1 MKKYGIAFL
10 FYALLLCAAYYGSF
24 RLSYRYAGEQTK
36 EQMENAGEAVLADT
50 TEKAILK
57 ADTEY
62 VVENYNRRT
71 GVTREVRERR
81 PTALLG
87 LDREETLAYA
97 QEYTKEPGI
106 EELENGFEQM
116 DLVSFSDAKV
126 VFRKT
131 YFPWEKAYKYA
142 LGEAD
147 GLVVVYY
154 MDQKTVY
161 EYTDIPVVSLPERMK
176 RSIRDGNC
184 LLDVPELYD
193 FLENYSS

>member
-1 MKKYGIAFL
+1 
-10 FYALLLCAAYYGSF
+10 
-24 RLSYRYAGEQTK
+24 
-36 EQMENAGEAVLADT
+36 
-50 TEKAILK
+50 
-57 ADTEY
+57 
-62 VVENYNRRT
+62 
-71 GVTREVRERR
+71 
-81 PTALLG
+81 
-87 LDREETLAYA
+87 
-97 QEYTKEPGI
+97 
-106 EELENGFEQM
+106 M

-176 RSIRDGNC
+176 RSIRVGNC
-184 LLDVPELYD
+184 LLDVHELYD

>member
-71 GVTREVRERR
+71 GVTREVRERI

-87 LDREETLAYA
+87 LDREEALAYA
-97 QEYTKEPGI
+97 KDYTKEPGI

-131 YFPWEKAYKYA
+131 YFPWEKRTSMPWARR
-142 LGEAD
+142 
-147 GLVVVYY
+147 
-154 MDQKTVY
+154 TVWWWSTTWIRRRCTSTRTSRWY
-161 EYTDIPVVSLPERMK
+161 RC
-176 RSIRDGNC
+176 RSA
-184 LLDVPELYD
+184 
-193 FLENYSS
+193 

>member
-1 MKKYGIAFL
+1 
-10 FYALLLCAAYYGSF
+10 
-24 RLSYRYAGEQTK
+24 
-36 EQMENAGEAVLADT
+36 
-50 TEKAILK
+50 
-57 ADTEY
+57 
-62 VVENYNRRT
+62 
-71 GVTREVRERR
+71 
-81 PTALLG
+81 
-87 LDREETLAYA
+87 
-97 QEYTKEPGI
+97 
-106 EELENGFEQM
+106 M

-147 GLVVVYY
+147 GLAVVYY

-184 LLDVPELYD
+184 LLDVHELYD

>member
-71 GVTREVRERR
+71 GVTREVRERI

-87 LDREETLAYA
+87 L
-97 QEYTKEPGI
+97 
-106 EELENGFEQM
+106 
-116 DLVSFSDAKV
+116 
-126 VFRKT
+126 
-131 YFPWEKAYKYA
+131 
-142 LGEAD
+142 
-147 GLVVVYY
+147 
-154 MDQKTVY
+154 
-161 EYTDIPVVSLPERMK
+161 
-176 RSIRDGNC
+176 C
-184 LLDVPELYD
+184 LLYTSRCV
-193 FLENYSS
+193 